1 MKRKLILTILMTI
14 FATGCTGTKVLVTPD
29 PDSFGTIYNYKYQD
43 LGLRNIPGDK
53 VYAPAGNITESFGT
67 ELRTSRFAKNVYYP
81 LRPDDKVDITLE
93 SKFDLEMDP
102 HMGSGMIKAFIT
114 GFTFFILEPLFW
126 YDYDYK
132 IVGSVDVYKNG
143 TLTKKVSAQ
152 TDATTSMKW
161 LSLSKGQTL
170 EGEALGKAKLSLFK
184 QLMIEIDKE

>member
-1 MKRKLILTILMTI
+1 MKGKLFLLGLIAI
-14 FATGCTGTKVLVTPD
+14 FSTGCTGTKVLVTPD
-29 PDSFGTIYNYKYQD
+29 PESFEAVYNYKYQD

-81 LRPDDKVDITLE
+81 LRPDDNVDIILE

-102 HMGSGMIKAFIT
+102 HMGSGMVKAFIT
-114 GFTFFILEPLFW
+114 GFTFFLLEPLFW

-143 TLTKKVSAQ
+143 ILTHNVSAQ

-170 EGEALGKAKLSLFK
+170 EGEALGKAKRSLFK
-184 QLMIEIDKE
+184 QLMIELDKE